1 MTRLNQVAV
10 NDSSQSHFN
19 KISNHLLDEP
29 SFFRVCTQINEF
41 FFASVM
47 ITVGAN
53 FLFWLCLQVLLC
65 YNLRIRCS
73 T

>member
-41 FFASVM
+41 F
-47 ITVGAN
+47 
-53 FLFWLCLQVLLC
+53 LLQWWLLLAQIFCFDCVSKCC
-65 YNLRIRCS
+65 YATI
-73 T
+73 